1 MLTQQ
6 ELLVSELM
14 SITLS
19 ILGSK
24 DDRLKKV
31 GVASCGV
38 DQLAAIIIGRLK
50 SFVIH
55 CRQRKT
61 CSILNVQSDCPLTPL

>member
-14 SITLS
+14 GIMLN

-24 DDRLKKV
+24 DDRPKKV
-31 GVASCGV
+31 SERDVGCE
-38 DQLAAIIIGRLK
+38 LE
-50 SFVIH
+50 
-55 CRQRKT
+55 
-61 CSILNVQSDCPLTPL
+61 